1 MKLLSQIRIT
11 IVLVT
16 VAGCLLVACF
26 NDTTKAETL
35 PQPVEVAQE
44 AVEEPEV
51 VYEEQDVFTYPQE
64 EEAAQEQVE
73 AQAEYIEFVATAYCS
88 CSSCCGKYAYNR
100 PNGIVYGAAGRELVE
115 GYSIAVDPSV
125 IPYGTIVRTENGKEY
140 RADDCGGAIK
150 GNHIDIYFADHQKA
164 LKWGKQT
171 IRINLGGV

>member
-1 MKLLSQIRIT
+1 MKLLNQIRIT

-26 NDTTKAETL
+26 NNTTKAEPL
-35 PQPVEVAQE
+35 PQAVEVAQE
-44 AVEEPEV
+44 AIEEPEAAC
-51 VYEEQDVFTYPQE
+51 EEQDVFTYPQE
-64 EEAAQEQVE
+64 EEAVQEQAE
-73 AQAEYIEFVATAYCS
+73 AQTEYIEFVATAYCS
-88 CSSCCGKYAYNR
+88 CSVCCGKYAYNR

-115 GYSIAVDPSV
+115 DYSIAVDPSV
-125 IPYGTIVRTENGKEY
+125 IPYGTIIRTESGKEY

-164 LKWGKQT
+164 LEWGKQT